1 MATREETGRRGDV
14 GGRQLLIV
22 VGGLIL
28 LLIVL
33 WFLFLRGGGEPEVAA
48 PITPPVT
55 VDPTPEATPDA
66 EPNQPNGGP
75 VETFE
80 VFASKDPF
88 EPLVNPAGT
97 TGAPT
102 GAAPGTADPGTGVAP
117 GSDDGTGTDPGSTPG
132 TGTGDGNGGTG
143 GGSGDGSSNVSG
155 HTVRLIDT
163 YRQNGELRAQVQV
176 DGTVYTVDVGER
188 FAENFELVDISGE
201 CASILYGDDQFSI
214 CEGEEILK

>member
-1 MATREETGRRGDV
+1 M
-14 GGRQLLIV
+14 
-22 VGGLIL
+22 
-28 LLIVL
+28 LIVL
-33 WFLFLRGGGEPEVAA
+33 WFLFLRGGGEEEVAA
-48 PITPPVT
+48 PVAPPVT
-55 VDPTPEATPDA
+55 VDPTPEITPDVE
-66 EPNQPNGGP
+66 EPNQPGRGP

-102 GAAPGTADPGTGVAP
+102 GTSPATDPGAAPGAP
-117 GSDDGTGTDPGSTPG
+117 GD
-132 TGTGDGNGGTG
+132 GGTG
-143 GGSGDGSSNVSG
+143 GSGNGGNGSGAGDGGSNISG

-163 YRQNGELRAQVQV
+163 FRQNGRTRAQIQV

-188 FAENFELVDISGE
+188 FAENFELVDVSGQ

>member
-1 MATREETGRRGDV
+1 MATREGTTRGDV
-14 GGRQLLIV
+14 AGRQLLIV
-22 VGGLIL
+22 VGGLVL

-33 WFLFLRGGGEPEVAA
+33 WFLFLRGGGEPEAAA
-48 PITPPVT
+48 PVTPPAT
-55 VDPTPEATPDA
+55 VDPAPEVTPDVDK
-66 EPNQPNGGP
+66 PKRPGGGP

-88 EPLVNPAGT
+88 EPLVNPAGA

-102 GAAPGTADPGTGVAP
+102 GTAPATDPGAAPGDGGTGA
-117 GSDDGTGTDPGSTPG
+117 GNGDGTGT
-132 TGTGDGNGGTG
+132 NGGND

-155 HTVRLIDT
+155 HTVRLIDV
-163 YRQNGELRAQVQV
+163 YRQNGRTRAQIQV

-188 FAENFELVDISGE
+188 FAENFELVDVSGE

>member
-1 MATREETGRRGDV
+1 M
-14 GGRQLLIV
+14 LLV
-22 VGGLIL
+22 LGGLIL
-28 LLIVL
+28 FLLVM
-33 WFLFLRGGGEPEVAA
+33 WFLFLRGGGEPETAA
-48 PITPPVT
+48 PVTPPVT
-55 VDPTPEATPDA
+55 VDPTPEVTPEVD

-88 EPLVNPAGT
+88 EPLVNPAGI

-102 GAAPGTADPGTGVAP
+102 GAATGTDPGTGETPAA
-117 GSDDGTGTDPGSTPG
+117 GDGTGTDPGAG
-132 TGTGDGNGGTG
+132 TGTDPGAGNGSGTGNG

-155 HTVRLIDT
+155 HTVRLIDV
-163 YRQNGELRAQVQV
+163 YRQNGRDRAQVQV

>member
-1 MATREETGRRGDV
+1 MATREEATGRDV
-14 GGRQLLIV
+14 AGRQLLIV
-22 VGGLIL
+22 VGGLVL

-33 WFLFLRGGGEPEVAA
+33 WFLFLRGGGEEEIAVPV
-48 PITPPVT
+48 TPPIT
-55 VDPTPEATPDA
+55 VDPTPEVTPEVE
-66 EPNQPNGGP
+66 EPNQPGEGP

-88 EPLVNPAGT
+88 EPLVNPAGAA
-97 TGAPT
+97 GAPT
-102 GAAPGTADPGTGVAP
+102 GTAPATDPGAAPGTAPGDGGAGDGSGNGTG
-117 GSDDGTGTDPGSTPG
+117 G
-132 TGTGDGNGGTG
+132 GNG

-163 YRQNGELRAQVQV
+163 FRQNGRTRAQIQV

-188 FAENFELVDISGE
+188 FAENFELVDVSGE

>member
-1 MATREETGRRGDV
+1 MATREEPTRRDV
-14 GGRQLLIV
+14 AGRQLLIV
-22 VGGLIL
+22 VGGLVL
-28 LLIVL
+28 LLVVL

-48 PITPPVT
+48 PVTPPVT
-55 VDPTPEATPDA
+55 VDPTPEVTPDVD
-66 EPNQPNGGP
+66 EPDQPGRGP

-102 GAAPGTADPGTGVAP
+102 GTAPATGDTGTAPGADGGTGN
-117 GSDDGTGTDPGSTPG
+117 GSNGGTGTDGS
-132 TGTGDGNGGTG
+132 DGSG

-155 HTVRLIDT
+155 HTVRLIDV
-163 YRQNGELRAQVQV
+163 YRQNGRTRAQIQV

-188 FAENFELVDISGE
+188 FAENFELVDISGQ

>member
-1 MATREETGRRGDV
+1 MATREEAQGARRELTGQQAV
-14 GGRQLLIV
+14 IV
-22 VGGLIL
+22 VGVLIL
-28 LLIVL
+28 LLLVL
-33 WFLFLRGGGEPEVAA
+33 WFLFLRGGGTDPEPVAPVTAPEV
-48 PITPPVT
+48 
-55 VDPTPEATPDA
+55 VDPTPEVTPDVE
-66 EPNQPNGGP
+66 EPNQPKDGP

-97 TGAPT
+97 SGAPT
-102 GAAPGTADPGTGVAP
+102 GTAPATSTGGDPTGGA
-117 GSDDGTGTDPGSTPG
+117 DDGTGGPGDDGSG
-132 TGTGDGNGGTG
+132 GGGGNGG

-155 HTVRLIDT
+155 HTVRLIDV
-163 YRQNGELRAQVQV
+163 YRQNGRMRAQIQV

-188 FAENFELVDISGE
+188 FATNFELVDISGE

>member
-1 MATREETGRRGDV
+1 MATREETTRPGGDV
-14 GGRQLLIV
+14 AGRQLLIV
-22 VGGLIL
+22 VGGLVL

-33 WFLFLRGGGEPEVAA
+33 WFLFLRGGGEEPVATPAA
-48 PITPPVT
+48 PLITAA
-55 VDPTPEATPDA
+55 PTPVVTPDVD
-66 EPNQPNGGP
+66 EPNQPGGGP

-97 TGAPT
+97 SGAPT
-102 GAAPGTADPGTGVAP
+102 GTAPATDAGAAPGSAPGDGGAGTGN
-117 GSDDGTGTDPGSTPG
+117 GT
-132 TGTGDGNGGTG
+132 NGGTNG
-143 GGSGDGSSNVSG
+143 GGSGDGSSNISG
-155 HTVRLIDT
+155 HTVRLIDV
-163 YRQNGELRAQVQV
+163 YRQDGRTRAQIQV

-188 FAENFELVDISGE
+188 FAENFELVDVSGQ

>member
-1 MATREETGRRGDV
+1 MATREEAQGARRELTGQQAV
-14 GGRQLLIV
+14 IV
-22 VGGLIL
+22 VGVLIL
-28 LLIVL
+28 LLLVL
-33 WFLFLRGGGEPEVAA
+33 WFLFLRGGGTEEPVAPVTAPEV
-48 PITPPVT
+48 VT
-55 VDPTPEATPDA
+55 PTPEVTPDVE
-66 EPNQPNGGP
+66 EPNQPKDGP

-97 TGAPT
+97 SGAPT
-102 GAAPGTADPGTGVAP
+102 GTAPATNTGDPTGGA
-117 GSDDGTGTDPGSTPG
+117 DDGTGG
-132 TGTGDGNGGTG
+132 TGGTGDDGSGGGSGNG

-155 HTVRLIDT
+155 HTVRLIDV
-163 YRQNGELRAQVQV
+163 YRQNGRMRAQIQV

-188 FAENFELVDISGE
+188 FATNFELVDVSGE